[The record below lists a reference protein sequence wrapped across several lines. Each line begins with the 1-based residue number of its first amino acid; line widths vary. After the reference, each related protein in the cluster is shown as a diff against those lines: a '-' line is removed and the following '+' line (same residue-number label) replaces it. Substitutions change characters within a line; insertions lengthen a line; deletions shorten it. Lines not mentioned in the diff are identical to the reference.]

1 MVNLL
6 HCGVDVG
13 HAFNSGLVYG
23 FDDMTRCFALRHV
36 AIQSVDK
43 YFYLVRDS
51 GRCGANFLDP
61 RKCWMICHTWYHG

>member
-13 HAFNSGLVYG
+13 NAFNSGLVYG

-36 AIQSVDK
+36 AVQSVNMDL
-43 YFYLVRDS
+43 FLVTES
-51 GRCGANFLDP
+51 
-61 RKCWMICHTWYHG
+61 